1 MKITYLSH
9 RIPFPPNKGEK
20 IRTFHQI
27 KYLVE
32 QGYDVSVIAPYQDE
46 SELAYYDQLKQQFGV
61 TAIGIKLKYK
71 MLRLALGIMTTKPL
85 SVANFYSRRLQK
97 IVDNKLAT
105 NEIDV
110 LICTASSM
118 AEYVFKSEYF
128 TSTQAHTRL
137 YMDFMDLDSDKW
149 RQYAAKTA
157 YPQRLIYQREA
168 RLMAQYENKT
178 SDLFNACF
186 FITDTETNLFKAQ
199 YPQAKNIFSV
209 ENGIDTT
216 MFKPSET
223 KNNSKSP
230 ILLFTGVMDYSPN
243 IDAVVWFVKHVWPN
257 VIEKWPTAEF
267 YIAGMNP
274 TEKVRALADNKGI
287 KVTGFVEDILPYYHK
302 STIFV
307 APFRIARGVQ
317 NKVLQAF
324 ACGIPVVSS
333 PMGAE
338 GIRCTNEQDI
348 LIAKSPEDY
357 FEHIV
362 KLTENPSLM
371 SEISAKALDTIQRL
385 YSWQGVLAPFMQ
397 IITQALPSNTKE
409 ITK

>member
-1 MKITYLSH
+1 MSH

-46 SELAYYDQLKQQFGV
+46 SELEFYDQLKQQFGV

-71 MLRLALGIMTTKPL
+71 MFRLALGIMTAKPL

-97 IVDNKLAT
+97 ILDKKLAT

-118 AEYVFKSEYF
+118 AEYVFKSDYF
-128 TSTQAHTRL
+128 SSTQNHTRF

-149 RQYAAKTA
+149 RQYAEKTT

-178 SDLFNACF
+178 SDLFDACF
-186 FITDTETNLFKAQ
+186 FITDTETNLFKTH
-199 YPQAKNIFSV
+199 YSKAKNIFSV

-216 MFKPSET
+216 MFKPSKTET
-223 KNNSKSP
+223 NSERP

-243 IDAVVWFVKHVWPN
+243 IDAVVWFVKHVWPQ
-257 VIEKWPTAEF
+257 VTKKWPNAEF

-274 TEKVRALADNKGI
+274 SEKVRALADNQGVE
-287 KVTGFVEDILPYYHK
+287 VTGFVEDILPYYHK

-338 GIRCTNEQDI
+338 GIRCTNEQNI
-348 LIAKSPEDY
+348 LIAESPDDY

-362 KLTENPSLM
+362 RLTETPTLM
-371 SEISAKALDTIQRL
+371 SEISAKALDTIQRH
-385 YSWQGVLAPFMQ
+385 YSWEGVLAPFMQ
-397 IITQALPSNTKE
+397 IISQTLPSNDTEVTK
-409 ITK
+409 